1 MLWCSVVT
9 SGRLRGDRYVA
20 RPQLGR
26 GTRSEKIVD
35 GLPRR
40 YSSRS
45 SIQSKWTSCSPSS
58 CYPASGTI
66 TEFVSSNEAMSFTLG
81 YLVENAKYT
90 QIRFPLTRLSQ
101 SMWREHVISSTT
113 FITRVSST
121 VESETKREAALL
133 HLKLQVS
140 ASWNW
145 NRS

>member
-1 MLWCSVVT
+1 
-9 SGRLRGDRYVA
+9 
-20 RPQLGR
+20 
-26 GTRSEKIVD
+26 
-35 GLPRR
+35 
-40 YSSRS
+40 
-45 SIQSKWTSCSPSS
+45 
-58 CYPASGTI
+58 
-66 TEFVSSNEAMSFTLG
+66 MSFTLG